1 MFRDADLPTL
11 LVLSL
16 ALVAA
21 TAVVMGVGR
30 HSTSG
35 AVRTAVGQEVP
46 AAQFEGV
53 GDRALRS
60 ALEEVREA
68 TREFADVKVAKE
80 AGYVRDPMDLCL
92 EASDMGLP
100 SQLGAMGVHYIRPDL
115 LGITAEK
122 PRVDG
127 NGTHTDFTEPAVLVY
142 EPGAG
147 GTMELV
153 AVENLVFRA
162 AWDAS
167 HSEKPSF
174 HGLEY
179 FPMSD
184 NPNTRVDEVHHFRP
198 HYELHLWVHR
208 ENAVAVFSE
217 WNPRVSCEHHG
228 RTGDGRAASH
238 ATGATYRSS
247 DGAYGRIGRENL
259 PAYWRQDD
267 DWPEVLP
274 PDWIR

>member
-21 TAVVMGVGR
+21 TAVVMNLGR
-30 HSTSG
+30 ESTSV
-35 AVRTAVGQEVP
+35 AVRSAVGQEVSE
-46 AAQFEGV
+46 ARFADIENA
-53 GDRALRS
+53 ALRS
-60 ALEEVREA
+60 ALEQVREA
-68 TREFADVKVAKE
+68 TRKFTDVEVAEE
-80 AGYVRDPMDLCL
+80 AGYVRDPMNLCL

-100 SQLGAMGVHYIRPDL
+100 SQLGAMGVHYVRPDL

-142 EPGAG
+142 EPGADG
-147 GTMELV
+147 ALELV
-153 AVENLVFRA
+153 AVENLVFRE

-184 NPNTRVDEVHHFRP
+184 NPNTRVDEAHHFRP

-208 ENAVAVFSE
+208 ENPVAVFSE
-217 WNPRVSCEHHG
+217 WNPRVTCEHHG
-228 RTGDGRAASH
+228 RTGDERAASQGPEE
-238 ATGATYRSS
+238 TGKKRPS
-247 DGAYGRIGRENL
+247 
-259 PAYWRQDD
+259 
-267 DWPEVLP
+267 
-274 PDWIR
+274 